1 MNRTVK
7 VLTTQSSILKENP
20 QKYFIPRGSAFEKK
34 TREILNHF
42 SVKAK
47 L

>member
-7 VLTTQSSILKENP
+7 VLTRQSFILKENP
-20 QKYFIPRGSAFEKK
+20 QKYFIPRGSALEKN
-34 TREILNHF
+34 REILNHF